1 MVVKC
6 VNSLMQVNEL
16 CPAPPETKRHRSA
29 PPKKSASFRST
40 AEDYYQ
46 QSQELELNVNDD
58 EEHGKLQLYA
68 LPSVHVPLLDRPC
81 RRLSISPLWGETLA
95 KEEENRVALHK
106 TMHHTKKKQNE

>member
-46 QSQELELNVNDD
+46 QSQELELSVND